1 MRTNYLLYI
10 SVAIALCSAG
20 LASAQSMHF
29 SQFYNCPLLLNPA
42 NTALMPEYDYRL
54 GANFRNQWAALPV
67 PYNTIN
73 AFGDFKIGGNGET
86 QHNNWLGLGGAIFN
100 DKAGSGSLSLLQFQL
115 SAAYHLNFNEKSMLS
130 FGISGGTVQ
139 RSVNYDNLT
148 FDNQWDGL
156 SFNTY
161 MANGEK
167 VGIQKTSFTSI
178 AAGINYAYIPS
189 EAAYINV
196 GIGVVNI
203 NQPVESFYNGTNQV
217 SMRPNFNLDMLFRTS
232 DNLIVNPAVYFT
244 SQNGASE
251 LVFGSLTR
259 INMTSPR
266 DPKASQLILGLYD
279 RWNDAI
285 IGVIGY
291 QYGGLQFMANYDFT
305 LSTLSPYNAAYGAFE
320 VSLIYGG
327 VYYKNKGGKKM
338 YSCPRFN

>member
-1 MRTNYLLYI
+1 MITKKLLYI
-10 SVAIALCSAG
+10 SVLLALCGMNKAT
-20 LASAQSMHF
+20 AQSMHF
-29 SQFYNCPLLLNPA
+29 SQYYNSPLLLNPA

-67 PYNTIN
+67 PYNTVD

-86 QHNNWLGLGGAIFN
+86 VHNNWLGLGGAIFS
-100 DKAGSGSLSLLQFQL
+100 DKAGSGSLALLQFQF

-130 FGISGGTVQ
+130 FGLSGGYVQ
-139 RSVNYDNLT
+139 RSVNYDALT

-156 SFNTY
+156 SFNTH
-161 MANGEK
+161 MPNGER
-167 VGIQKTSFTSI
+167 VGVLKTNFTTI
-178 AAGINYAYIPS
+178 GAGLNYAYIPN
-189 EAAYINV
+189 EEAYINV
-196 GIGVVNI
+196 GIGVANI
-203 NQPVESFYNGTNQV
+203 NQPIESFYNGSNQIN
-217 SMRPNFNLDMLFRTS
+217 MRPNFNLDMLFRTS
-232 DNLIVNPAVYFT
+232 DKLILNPSAYFT
-244 SQNGASE
+244 AQNGASE

-291 QYGGLQFMANYDFT
+291 QIGGLQFMANYDFT